1 VSKIIQI
8 GPKLLRFLLAA
19 FLWLHAVFLLRAPSG
34 ALEFVR
40 SRIHF
45 SAEEITLFLLL
56 LLFSFVSGPDLG
68 KTILNLLYVY
78 FFPFILLFYAVYW
91 PIRLAILFW
100 KRHKPPLNEGREITV
115 AATEQPTLTILG
127 EMPGQKKSKETITS
141 AILEVATRPFRKFV
155 LLWCLLV
162 VFTTHLPVLWLSVII
177 LFAQLARKM
186 YVVLEITW
194 SSRSAIERIVAGIPN
209 RLDEALQKLYAIDF
223 EVTPVADLRN
233 LLNQIRGLEW
243 LVKILGHSPRVSRW
257 IFGIGLTC
265 LLLTYGYFGFLFS
278 FGYVGLAKLSGVFL
292 PWVDSLVTSIFIPF
306 YVADLP
312 KIISLRILGGIH
324 CTLLAALGIGT
335 VLNYFRQQLEPLKAA
350 TTLVSVRLSEQ
361 EAQTRY
367 LVLQQKVESEKPN
380 TPK

>member
-1 VSKIIQI
+1 
-8 GPKLLRFLLAA
+8 
-19 FLWLHAVFLLRAPSG
+19 
-34 ALEFVR
+34 
-40 SRIHF
+40 
-45 SAEEITLFLLL
+45 
-56 LLFSFVSGPDLG
+56 
-68 KTILNLLYVY
+68 
-78 FFPFILLFYAVYW
+78 
-91 PIRLAILFW
+91 
-100 KRHKPPLNEGREITV
+100 
-115 AATEQPTLTILG
+115 
-127 EMPGQKKSKETITS
+127 M
-141 AILEVATRPFRKFV
+141 
-155 LLWCLLV
+155 
-162 VFTTHLPVLWLSVII
+162 
-177 LFAQLARKM
+177 
-186 YVVLEITW
+186 
-194 SSRSAIERIVAGIPN
+194 
-209 RLDEALQKLYAIDF
+209 
-223 EVTPVADLRN
+223 
-233 LLNQIRGLEW
+233 EW